1 MIRDL
6 CIIHSYESHLAH
18 LAQMRIFWLYGV
30 ICHAKIE
37 TIQ

>member
-6 CIIHSYESHLAH
+6 CIIHSYESH